1 MPTYIVLKKGSN
13 LLGTTQQV
21 TAELGASAL
30 LQCTVHK
37 TQVKGQE
44 AWVRTLTS
52 VQYSVIQ
59 PDSVLEYTGFCRDFF
74 KWRRFSWVGVTK
86 CGHIWVVCVIPPGQ
100 LATPIPGILKPE
112 LLIKHET
119 SQSAVLIWSRTLH
132 VSFSALGTQH
142 HFTSRSQWLHTKA
155 LEPDFW
161 LHYVTLCG
169 LFNHSRPRL
178 PHLGIVFK
186 QVNRNTALTA
196 GKQYVFSKC

>member
-1 MPTYIVLKKGSN
+1 MRLMLQMLYCTSQFHTWWVQATVIARKGE
-13 LLGTTQQV
+13 Q
-21 TAELGASAL
+21 ELRVPSMVPL
-30 LQCTVHK
+30 
-37 TQVKGQE
+37 
-44 AWVRTLTS
+44 S
-52 VQYSVIQ
+52 S
-59 PDSVLEYTGFCRDFF
+59 FF